1 MSKSGI
7 DPIQS
12 QISKRYIKSSGTR
25 LSQGDIFSDVEFPI
39 SAHRLDEKGDEVI
52 EETTIEF
59 PYVILMTQDCDL
71 EQDYFNRI
79 QGKKTQ
85 DKYLHSVLVCPA
97 YLAEQFKKG
106 DHLAD
111 LEIKMESWNS
121 DRYGLIAGNQNP
133 RFHFLVIDQSM
144 HTPNLIID
152 FKHYYTISRD
162 DLYSIAKTNYLCT
175 LNQLFREQLSQRF
188 SQYLSRVGT
197 PELCVNLLEEKE
209 VKGSVDTRS
218 LEA

>member
-7 DPIQS
+7 DPIQL

-25 LSQGDIFSDVEFPI
+25 LRQGDIFSDVEFPI
-39 SAHRLDEKGDEVI
+39 STRRLDDKGDEVV

-59 PYVILMTQDCDL
+59 PYVLLMTQDCDL

-106 DHLAD
+106 DHLAE

-121 DRYGLIAGNQNP
+121 DRYKVIADNQNS
-133 RFHFLVIDQSM
+133 RFHYLVMDIQ
-144 HTPNLIID
+144 
-152 FKHYYTISRD
+152 
-162 DLYSIAKTNYLCT
+162 
-175 LNQLFREQLSQRF
+175 
-188 SQYLSRVGT
+188 G
-197 PELCVNLLEEKE
+197 
-209 VKGSVDTRS
+209 
-218 LEA
+218 